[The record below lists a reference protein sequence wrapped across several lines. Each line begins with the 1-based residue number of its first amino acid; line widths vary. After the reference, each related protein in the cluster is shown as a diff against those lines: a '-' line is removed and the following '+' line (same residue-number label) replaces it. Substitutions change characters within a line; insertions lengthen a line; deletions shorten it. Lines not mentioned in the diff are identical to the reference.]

1 MQAILADKLV
11 DVKNILRKHKVSRA
25 YAFGSVCTET
35 FNAESD
41 IDFIVKFE
49 EGLNPEEYTQH
60 YFSAITALEKLLRRN
75 VELVAE
81 ETMQNPYFIKVA
93 NLTKTAIY
101 E

>member
-1 MQAILADKLV
+1 MHAILSDKLNE
-11 DVKNILRKHKVSRA
+11 VKQILRQHKVSRA
-25 YAFGSVCTET
+25 YAFGSVCTPNFT
-35 FNAESD
+35 PNSD

-49 EGLNPEEYTQH
+49 DGLNPTEYTEH
-60 YFSAITALEKLLRRN
+60 YFKAIYALEELLKRN